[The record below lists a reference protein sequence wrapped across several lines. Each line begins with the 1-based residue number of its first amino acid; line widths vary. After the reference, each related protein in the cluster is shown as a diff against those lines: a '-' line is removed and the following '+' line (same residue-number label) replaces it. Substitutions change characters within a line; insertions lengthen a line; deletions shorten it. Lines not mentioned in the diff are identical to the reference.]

1 MDEQVE
7 NALALA
13 LAHTK
18 EMLPKCS
25 DLEASE
31 EAALSSGSEEEPPDS
46 SGEAINGELDASCYH
61 VSMKMSID
69 AATPR
74 LCGELFVPLKCD
86 ALAAALPVALGPA
99 DADTAEDDADD
110 YDVPA
115 STLSPAHAH
124 AHAKVAAQLPSPPPN
139 QAMPARSGTPP
150 CQLLER
156 LNFPEGN
163 IINTLHTILAL
174 PPFDPYAPPPRSD
187 VVYKDVVSLMQWSLR
202 DDNAIELE
210 LSDKLL
216 HECEHTSNDPNE
228 EARSYLMAIENMRLF
243 SDDPKNPL
251 RDADG
256 QLRAI
261 TNLAF
266 IFVKHRKD
274 EFFTFCSC
282 KECLEYRETIMA
294 IMMDQFKAAHMVVM
308 LLDVLIKAYSPMLKN
323 DAAYNKFEKLLE
335 CNKEIYWITSGYL
348 YDKNAEYLDFIDDTA
363 ISDNMILVLFS
374 AILMANNPMLLLQ
387 ILAYNVE
394 CIVKAF
400 SEGMIE
406 IAQNVQENEKISA
419 ERMLTYILDGYSDLN
434 CISQKISLSLFAF
447 ENDFLRKFKLSWVLL
462 CQRLFQQHVFSP
474 LGDTMLACILSL
486 KEAAPSVQ
494 TTALIKRYMLF
505 DEHMHSIERRWTDI
519 WIELNKFNLSDTE
532 HDRRMGLLD
541 VYNIFDKVV
550 LDATSFSLP
559 DISDDEFIDFQRIVD
574 RQLAW
579 KNIMAFTKLKWPDGF
594 YDPPNKLVHEDLCKK
609 CNSLLEHHH
618 ENCKC
623 ITCSIAGTP
632 LRPRQAGHCAKCTT
646 LGIVEKDPKLM
657 KSKILSTCTSD
668 EAKHNAA
675 TAASTS
681 SAAQQQQRRC
691 SELADAAVDEQ
702 PSGSGSGA
710 VFRRQS
716 ETDVLRTT
724 YHIAWAVF
732 QHLTTRKRYRHEAI
746 EPQYFCGENCR
757 VSACQLARKILA
769 NQLSP
774 PLTKYLLRC
783 FQPLSFTREELRS
796 TLPSLMFFNRKLAPS
811 PAELHELKNQHY
823 VYKTYWTF
831 VLSIYAN
838 FFVKFNSSSTDFRHL
853 ELLKG
858 DLRLRLNSV
867 VGDKDDGRF
876 EQFLAQVI
884 GYSPFKITDD
894 FTLGD
899 ANIEKMQFGVDQLM
913 MLHDSQII
921 KRTKPD
927 STTGLAASKS
937 KASDMT
943 MTQPGGRAHDGGGS
957 KKSKEKMRKCCADY
971 ADIGEPCKEN
981 HSKKRVKKEC
991 SHARYNETR
1000 DRLRKKLSQ
1009 IVNDRK
1015 SKNRQEAGT
1024 PPIAAA
1030 APGAAAAAAPPPKA
1044 KPKTEP
1050 EAAAPTAAA
1059 NPPKRPPKAESVPAN
1074 ASCNPNP
1081 KQNQPA
1087 SLKVCA
1093 TAQLQSSL
1101 SPPAAA
1107 PAPAALNEMR
1117 DEVKRNNDSLLCL
1130 HSLCKSIP
1138 VQPDAATSAEAYA
1151 EDYADGYA
1159 ATVEADDD
1167 GADDEEGAAIDG
1179 ESNSNSYPSDYTKEE
1194 MMNDF
1199 AEFLGSYTREQDQQ
1213 RWINETLNF
1222 IEGKS
1227 QQPQTMNPKKAAKKA
1242 KQKQRKEEEK
1252 RIKELEDLRS
1262 QFLGIYFK
1270 EFVDKYEMKALTA
1283 AGGRKREKKRI
1294 SELEANIKN
1303 LQRAKGKVETAILE
1317 LIATVKQANSEFKF
1331 SYLPTKEQQLAKL
1344 DEIIKGRCSGAAEQT
1359 TQPAPSTLQYPD
1371 FSGGC
1376 PTTSFFPGQQNAPP
1390 ACYAPSQQQ
1399 QQQPPHNHQQQQQ
1412 QHQQQ
1417 QLFHSITADPSKRI
1431 VTIRRVQLPHP
1442 GAEQQVTVVAKGSSP
1457 HEDKLLYTFVN
1468 GHMVASAH
1476 PDSVAAAPPH
1486 PQQQQQPP
1494 PARSVPEKSAKAKKK
1509 EAKRAA
1515 AAAAAA
1521 TAAANAA
1528 AAAIAAA
1535 AAAATA
1541 AAAAAEQE
1549 AKSQNAAKSKK
1560 QQKKKGAA
1568 AVVGA
1573 SSSASNSSSKSHTP
1587 QSSAV
1592 NTRENSVCSVQ
1603 PKSATSKKSAKSA
1616 PEVKPTKPKTEAKP
1630 APLPDPPKRQKR
1642 VKPRLDQ
1649 GQLDNNPFKSLHM
1662 QDSSE
1667 GECST
1672 DSETEEGP
1680 ARPPPPPPPKPVP
1693 KAHAVSA
1700 PKQAPVSAVSPMA
1713 SKPKAAATPAP
1724 VKHVKSEAVP
1734 HKSQLSQAPKNPPQ
1748 TSVNPRKGTASSTKT
1763 GQSQH
1768 QPQQQQQ
1775 QPGKSQSQRTAE
1787 SSRKQKV
1794 QGHADRQQQ
1803 QPPQQPQQ
1811 QQQSHQQQSTRGGR
1825 GSGRLKP
1832 QQQQQQSQQ
1841 HSDSTSNVGDP
1852 SAAPVSKRSQRGKR
1866 GHRQKQE
1873 DLSGIPHNMGYF
1885 NPNEVAIPPAMSAA
1899 PHAPGNAGSGSYAS
1913 TLAQQMQHLRIG
1925 STSSKQQQQQSPNCS
1940 IMDQLNRGV
1949 QVEHLSLPPGITLT
1963 KVDPAKSEQL
1973 RQKSESI
1980 RLLSKPMVDQPQQH
1994 QHQHQ
1999 HQQHLQHHTFQ
2010 QSHFMAGYY
2019 GAAGGS
2025 GGMDNNAVIMV
2036 EANPRPNRNSQSFAA
2051 SNVAAA
2057 ASAASASG
2065 SGKSSRRRRRNRGKS
2080 GSGSA
2085 GGGHSGG
2092 ANKQRTGA
2100 GDQQKATSA
2109 TIESSAG
2116 NIITLRN
2123 PMFHQG
2129 NGPAAA
2135 AGSMRPPNPNPMP
2148 APARNFG
2155 GGLPAAPPPMGGMD
2169 PPAAIIKNENG
2180 MFTIR
2185 NPALHQAVTNGLA
2198 MGGFRQFGSNVSYYT
2213 PQEAAAEAARA
2224 TQQQQQ
2230 QQQQQAAA
2238 SSHSS
2243 SSSSSVAAPS
2253 SDFSYFSS
2261 GSVSGSGSG
2270 SGSGTNGNG
2279 THNNIS
2285 ISCTNVPLGSGSGSS
2300 GSGNSPGRLMGE
2312 AAVIAR
2318 PKQSQKCLSAIGSE
2332 LKQKTKDSHSTGAS
2346 SSQWSSYG
2354 QPQQQQQQPE
2364 YGPGVGAGP
2373 GGSVLQEKYQQ
2384 SSYYNG
2390 FDMFS
2395 ASPSQVPCGG
2405 QSSGQSECHM
2415 HHSCGDDSPPPTITG
2430 FNSYLEG
2437 IPNTGVIRYDDAAFL
2452 KNLIPGQHLNNEV
2465 SIHNISE
2472 SNFTR
2477 NNTSPTPHRVEITSV
2492 FGNRGHSSNAN
2503 PYEQQASQTGI
2514 SSSVNYC
2521 DSVGADYGSDSH
2533 MFVQSGM
2540 MPRLSQ
2546 AGPGPGPGPG
2556 PDFVYDFEH
2565 GSQQSKPASV
2575 ASDLNEFLRRSPLS
2589 QRRSPLSQRTSPY
2602 SHDENAAAL
2611 ETFVQ
2616 NMNALQIASDAEQCS
2631 RLNGTGGGPNDALV
2645 ADATAGGVAAAA
2657 ASWW

>member
-1 MDEQVE
+1 MADQV
-7 NALALA
+7 
-13 LAHTK
+13 AHTK
-18 EMLPKCS
+18 ET
-25 DLEASE
+25 DAD
-31 EAALSSGSEEEPPDS
+31 EPLV
-46 SGEAINGELDASCYH
+46 NGELPMEEAPPSCCHVMSLSSMDVDAD
-61 VSMKMSID
+61 VDADAEGDVD
-69 AATPR
+69 AATSSS
-74 LCGELFVPLKCD
+74 C
-86 ALAAALPVALGPA
+86 VA
-99 DADTAEDDADD
+99 TA
-110 YDVPA
+110 
-115 STLSPAHAH
+115 S
-124 AHAKVAAQLPSPPPN
+124 QLNPSPPPAGVQ
-139 QAMPARSGTPP
+139 QAKPARSSSPP
-150 CQLLER
+150 CHLLER

-174 PPFDPYAPPPRSD
+174 PPFDPYAPAPKAET
-187 VVYKDVVSLMQWSLR
+187 VYKEVVSLMQWSQR
-202 DDNAIELE
+202 EDNAIELE

-216 HECEHTSNDPNE
+216 HECEHKGGDPNDE
-228 EARSYLMAIENMRLF
+228 TRSYLMAIENMRLF
-243 SDDPKNPL
+243 SEDPKNPL

-261 TNLAF
+261 TLYFQNLAF
-266 IFVKHRKD
+266 IFVKHRKE

-406 IAQNVQENEKISA
+406 IAQNIQENEKISA

-462 CQRLFQQHVFSP
+462 CQRLFQQHVFTP

-486 KEAAPSVQ
+486 KEVAPSAQ

-519 WIELNKFNLSDTE
+519 WIELNKFNLSPTE
-532 HDRRMGLLD
+532 HERRMGLLD

-609 CNSLLEHHH
+609 CNSLLEHHN

-675 TAASTS
+675 IAAATS
-681 SAAQQQQRRC
+681 STTVQQQRRT
-691 SELADAAVDEQ
+691 SDLTEDES
-702 PSGSGSGA
+702 PTSSNSSGT
-710 VFRRQS
+710 VFRRQAES
-716 ETDVLRTT
+716 SDTLRTT

-732 QHLTTRKRYRHEAI
+732 QHLATRKRYRHETI
-746 EPQYFCGENCR
+746 EPQFICGENCR
-757 VSACQLARKILA
+757 VSACQLARKILS

-774 PLTKYLLRC
+774 LLTKYLLRC

-796 TLPSLMFFNRKLAPS
+796 TIPSLMFFNRKLAPS
-811 PAELHELKNQHY
+811 PAELLELRNQHY

-838 FFVKFNSSSTDFRHL
+838 FFVKFNSSCTDFGHL

-867 VGDKDDGRF
+867 VGDKEDNRF

-913 MLHDSQII
+913 TLHDSQII

-927 STTGLAASKS
+927 STTGLSGAKSKS
-937 KASDMT
+937 GESNLS
-943 MTQPGGRAHDGGGS
+943 QSGGRNGDAGGN

-991 SHARYNETR
+991 NHARFNETR

-1015 SKNRQEAGT
+1015 TKSTEEATPSKTKCSMPEPAAV
-1024 PPIAAA
+1024 PAAA
-1030 APGAAAAAAPPPKA
+1030 AI
-1044 KPKTEP
+1044 
-1050 EAAAPTAAA
+1050 
-1059 NPPKRPPKAESVPAN
+1059 PPKRPPKAESLSP
-1074 ASCNPNP
+1074 
-1081 KQNQPA
+1081 NQPP
-1087 SLKVCA
+1087 SLKVFA
-1093 TAQLQSSL
+1093 TAQLQS
-1101 SPPAAA
+1101 PGNPRKIPAAA
-1107 PAPAALNEMR
+1107 AVAAAALNEIG
-1117 DEVKRNNDSLLCL
+1117 DKEEQEGDNSLLRL
-1130 HSLCKSIP
+1130 DSLCKRLQMHTDATDAST
-1138 VQPDAATSAEAYA
+1138 AATAAEAAAAVAAFKRGGGFPADYSK
-1151 EDYADGYA
+1151 ED
-1159 ATVEADDD
+1159 
-1167 GADDEEGAAIDG
+1167 
-1179 ESNSNSYPSDYTKEE
+1179 
-1194 MMNDF
+1194 MMQDF
-1199 AEFLGSYTREQDQQ
+1199 AEFLGTYTYTREQDQQ

-1227 QQPQTMNPKKAAKKA
+1227 QQPQTANPKKAAKKA
-1242 KQKQRKEEEK
+1242 KQKMRKEEEK
-1252 RIKELEDLRS
+1252 RIKELEDLRG
-1262 QFLGIYFK
+1262 QFLDIYFK
-1270 EFVDKYEMKALTA
+1270 EFIDKYEMKALTA
-1283 AGGRKREKKRI
+1283 AGGRKKEKKRI
-1294 SELEANIKN
+1294 GELETNIKN
-1303 LQRAKGKVETAILE
+1303 LQRAKAKVETVILE
-1317 LIATVKQANSEFKF
+1317 LIATVKQTNNEFKF
-1331 SYLPTKEQQLAKL
+1331 SYLPTKQQQLAKMAQL
-1344 DEIIKGRCSGAAEQT
+1344 EEILNGGSASTTATAEPVRQ
-1359 TQPAPSTLQYPD
+1359 APPQQSAPQYPE
-1371 FSGGC
+1371 FSSSA
-1376 PTTSFFPGQQNAPP
+1376 SFYSPPGLGQQNTPVCFAPP
-1390 ACYAPSQQQ
+1390 QQSQH
-1399 QQQPPHNHQQQQQ
+1399 PP
-1412 QHQQQ
+1412 
-1417 QLFHSITADPSKRI
+1417 QLSRDVIAAMAANSITADPSKRI

-1442 GAEQQVTVVAKGSSP
+1442 GAEQQVTVVAKGSAP

-1468 GHMVASAH
+1468 GHMVASG
-1476 PDSVAAAPPH
+1476 PIQPEEIAPP
-1486 PQQQQQPP
+1486 QVIV
-1494 PARSVPEKSAKAKKK
+1494 PAPAPSVPEKSAKAKKK

-1521 TAAANAA
+1521 AAE
-1528 AAAIAAA
+1528 AAA
-1535 AAAATA
+1535 AAAE
-1541 AAAAAEQE
+1541 AAAEQE
-1549 AKSQNAAKSKK
+1549 AKLKSKK
-1560 QQKKKGAA
+1560 QAKKTAVAVAA
-1568 AVVGA
+1568 A
-1573 SSSASNSSSKSHTP
+1573 SSSAASSNSSKSQTP
-1587 QSSAV
+1587 QS
-1592 NTRENSVCSVQ
+1592 TRESSVCSV
-1603 PKSATSKKSAKSA
+1603 
-1616 PEVKPTKPKTEAKP
+1616 KPKTAPKKP
-1630 APLPDPPKRQKR
+1630 TSKPPKVVEVTPPPVPEPEPEPPKRQKR
-1642 VKPRLDQ
+1642 LKSRLDP

-1667 GECST
+1667 GEWET
-1672 DSETEEGP
+1672 GSESEEEVP
-1680 ARPPPPPPPKPVP
+1680 APAPAPPPIRQQPKLPAAPAPKPVAP
-1693 KAHAVSA
+1693 SVVTKA
-1700 PKQAPVSAVSPMA
+1700 
-1713 SKPKAAATPAP
+1713 KPTPAP
-1724 VKHVKSEAVP
+1724 VAAPAKKVKQQEAP
-1734 HKSQLSQAPKNPPQ
+1734 QKQPASQPAKAQAQPKSKATSASGGKSNPPQ
-1748 TSVNPRKGTASSTKT
+1748 QHQQYQQEKVPPTKT
-1763 GQSQH
+1763 
-1768 QPQQQQQ
+1768 QPQR
-1775 QPGKSQSQRTAE
+1775 PAE
-1787 SSRKQKV
+1787 SSRKQK
-1794 QGHADRQQQ
+1794 QAPGNLESNRSAQNQRSEHSQTQ
-1803 QPPQQPQQ
+1803 QP
-1811 QQQSHQQQSTRGGR
+1811 SRGGR
-1825 GSGRLKP
+1825 GNGRTKSSAGG
-1832 QQQQQQSQQ
+1832 QQQPAQQ
-1841 HSDSTSNVGDP
+1841 HSNPHAAES
-1852 SAAPVSKRSQRGKR
+1852 SAPPKRSQRGKR

-1885 NPNEVAIPPAMSAA
+1885 NPNEVAIPP
-1899 PHAPGNAGSGSYAS
+1899 PQTGSYAS
-1913 TLAQQMQHLRIG
+1913 TLAQQMQHLRISQAGG
-1925 STSSKQQQQQSPNCS
+1925 SSSSKQASQSPNCS

-1980 RLLSKPMVDQPQQH
+1980 RLLSKPLAEQQQQQQQH
-1994 QHQHQ
+1994 H
-1999 HQQHLQHHTFQ
+1999 FQ
-2010 QSHFMAGYY
+2010 QPSHLLAGYY
-2019 GAAGGS
+2019 GAAGAA
-2025 GGMDNNAVIMV
+2025 GMDPNGVIMV
-2036 EANPRPNRNSQSFAA
+2036 EANPRPNRSQAPA
-2051 SNVAAA
+2051 PPPNVAAA
-2057 ASAASASG
+2057 ASAASAN
-2065 SGKSSRRRRRNRGKS
+2065 GKSSRRRRRNRGKS
-2080 GSGSA
+2080 G
-2085 GGGHSGG
+2085 GGGSGG
-2092 ANKQRTGA
+2092 NPGSSGPANKQRTGGGGGSGAGA
-2100 GDQQKATSA
+2100 GDGQILGPSPATAA
-2109 TIESSAG
+2109 TIEANASG

-2129 NGPAAA
+2129 NGPA
-2135 AGSMRPPNPNPMP
+2135 GGGGMMPPNPNPMP
-2148 APARNFG
+2148 PVRNFAA
-2155 GGLPAAPPPMGGMD
+2155 GLPAAPAMAMD
-2169 PPAAIIKNENG
+2169 QPAAIIKNENG

-2198 MGGFRQFGSNVSYYT
+2198 MGGYRQFGSNVNYYT
-2213 PQEAAAEAARA
+2213 PQEAVAEAARA
-2224 TQQQQQ
+2224 TQQK
-2230 QQQQQAAA
+2230 QQQQQASAA
-2238 SSHSS
+2238 TVGHGGSSTSN
-2243 SSSSSVAAPS
+2243 
-2253 SDFSYFSS
+2253 FSYFSS
-2261 GSVSGSGSG
+2261 GSASGNSSGSSNG
-2270 SGSGTNGNG
+2270 GNG

-2285 ISCTNVPLGSGSGSS
+2285 ISCTNVPPSSAESGA
-2300 GSGNSPGRLMGE
+2300 NSPGRLVGE

-2332 LKQKTKDSHSTGAS
+2332 LKQKAKDSKWPGF
-2346 SSQWSSYG
+2346 G
-2354 QPQQQQQQPE
+2354 QQQD
-2364 YGPGVGAGP
+2364 YSGT
-2373 GGSVLQEKYQQ
+2373 GGSGGGVPLQEKYQQ

-2390 FDMFS
+2390 FEVFS
-2395 ASPSQVPCGG
+2395 AAAAAASQGSGSGG
-2405 QSSGQSECHM
+2405 GSSDCHM

-2477 NNTSPTPHRVEITSV
+2477 NNASPSPHHVEITSV
-2492 FGNRGHSSNAN
+2492 FGNRARSSNAYD
-2503 PYEQQASQTGI
+2503 PQQQPPPG
-2514 SSSVNYC
+2514 SVGPGANYC
-2521 DSVGADYGSDSH
+2521 DNVTADYGSVADSH
-2533 MFVQSGM
+2533 LFVQNNLLTR
-2540 MPRLSQ
+2540 MPQ
-2546 AGPGPGPGPG
+2546 PTVP
-2556 PDFVYDFEH
+2556 PDPFGYDFDH
-2565 GSQQSKPASV
+2565 SVVPGGGSKAASV

-2589 QRRSPLSQRTSPY
+2589 QRTSPY
-2602 SHDENAAAL
+2602 SQDENAAAL

-2616 NMNALQIASDAEQCS
+2616 NMNALQIATDAECS
-2631 RLNGTGGGPNDALV
+2631 RLNGTVAGGGPNDVAS
-2645 ADATAGGVAAAA
+2645 ADATAGGAANAAAA
-2657 ASWW
+2657 WW

>member
-1 MDEQVE
+1 MAEQVV
-7 NALALA
+7 LVP
-13 LAHTK
+13 HTK
-18 EMLPKCS
+18 ETDELETAASASACDDPML
-25 DLEASE
+25 
-31 EAALSSGSEEEPPDS
+31 
-46 SGEAINGELDASCYH
+46 NGELDPEAPCCH

-74 LCGELFVPLKCD
+74 LCNDACAPLKCD
-86 ALAAALPVALGPA
+86 ATSFV
-99 DADTAEDDADD
+99 DATASSSSSSAHVDDA
-110 YDVPA
+110 A
-115 STLSPAHAH
+115 S
-124 AHAKVAAQLPSPPPN
+124 QLPPSPPPV
-139 QAMPARSGTPP
+139 QAMPARSSTPP

-174 PPFDPYAPPPRSD
+174 PPFDPYAPAPKSET
-187 VVYKDVVSLMQWSLR
+187 VFKEVVSLMEWSLR
-202 DDNAIELE
+202 EDNAIELQ

-216 HECEHTSNDPNE
+216 HECEHKSGGDPNDE
-228 EARSYLMAIENMRLF
+228 TRSYLMAIENMRLF
-243 SDDPKNPL
+243 SEDPKNPL

-261 TNLAF
+261 TLYFQNLAF
-266 IFVKHRKD
+266 IFVKHPKE

-406 IAQNVQENEKISA
+406 IAQNIQESEKIPA

-462 CQRLFQQHVFSP
+462 CQRLFQQHVFTP
-474 LGDTMLACILSL
+474 LGDTMLLCILAL
-486 KEAAPSVQ
+486 KKAIPSSQ

-519 WIELNKFNLSDTE
+519 WIELNKFNLSPSE
-532 HDRRMGLLD
+532 NERRSGLLD

-594 YDPPNKLVHEDLCKK
+594 YDPPNNLLHEDLCKK
-609 CNSLLEHHH
+609 CNSLLEHHN

-632 LRPRQAGHCAKCTT
+632 MRPRQAGHCAKCTT
-646 LGIVEKDPKLM
+646 LGIVEKDPNLM
-657 KSKILSTCTSD
+657 KSKILSICTSD

-675 TAASTS
+675 TASTS
-681 SAAQQQQRRC
+681 SAAQQHLQRR
-691 SELADAAVDEQ
+691 SSDLPEDESA
-702 PSGSGSGA
+702 SGSGGGHSSGSS
-710 VFRRQS
+710 VFRRQT
-716 ETDVLRTT
+716 ETTNDSLRTT

-732 QHLTTRKRYRHEAI
+732 QHLTTRKRYRHDLIEA
-746 EPQYFCGENCR
+746 QFFCGENCR
-757 VSACQLARKILA
+757 VSACQLARKILS

-811 PAELHELKNQHY
+811 PAELQELRNQHY

-838 FFVKFNSSSTDFRHL
+838 FFVKFNSSSTDFGHL
-853 ELLKG
+853 ELQKG

-927 STTGLAASKS
+927 STTGVSGGKS
-937 KASDMT
+937 KASDHPNMSQSGNRT
-943 MTQPGGRAHDGGGS
+943 SGEMGAN

-991 SHARYNETR
+991 NHARFNETR

-1015 SKNRQEAGT
+1015 SKSVEEVPT
-1024 PPIAAA
+1024 PAKVKPAPESVTVQSAPAAA
-1030 APGAAAAAAPPPKA
+1030 S
-1044 KPKTEP
+1044 
-1050 EAAAPTAAA
+1050 
-1059 NPPKRPPKAESVPAN
+1059 PPKRPPKQATQEA
-1074 ASCNPNP
+1074 A
-1081 KQNQPA
+1081 QPPSQPP
-1087 SLKVCA
+1087 SLKVFA
-1093 TAQLQSSL
+1093 TAQLQQSSK
-1101 SPPAAA
+1101 SPKLPDVCKQQHVEQQQQQAASD
-1107 PAPAALNEMR
+1107 N
-1117 DEVKRNNDSLLCL
+1117 SLLCL
-1130 HSLCKSIP
+1130 DSLCKSI
-1138 VQPDAATSAEAYA
+1138 QMQTDATAAAANAAAAAAAVAGSTFSAEYSK
-1151 EDYADGYA
+1151 ED
-1159 ATVEADDD
+1159 
-1167 GADDEEGAAIDG
+1167 
-1179 ESNSNSYPSDYTKEE
+1179 
-1194 MMNDF
+1194 MMQDF
-1199 AEFLGSYTREQDQQ
+1199 AEFLGTYTREQDQQ

-1227 QQPQTMNPKKAAKKA
+1227 QQPQTANPKKAAKKA
-1242 KQKQRKEEEK
+1242 KQKMRKEEEK
-1252 RIKELEDLRS
+1252 RIKELEDMRG
-1262 QFLGIYFK
+1262 QFLDIYFK
-1270 EFVDKYEMKALTA
+1270 EFIDKYEMKALTA

-1303 LQRAKGKVETAILE
+1303 LQRAKAKVETVILE
-1317 LIATVKQANSEFKF
+1317 LIATVKQTNSEFKF
-1331 SYLPTKEQQLAKL
+1331 SYLPTKEQQLAKMAQL
-1344 DEIIKGRCSGAAEQT
+1344 EDILNGGGSSTVVTPAAEPEVQLQCPEFSPSSFYT
-1359 TQPAPSTLQYPD
+1359 TPV
-1371 FSGGC
+1371 
-1376 PTTSFFPGQQNAPP
+1376 
-1390 ACYAPSQQQ
+1390 CYAP
-1399 QQQPPHNHQQQQQ
+1399 P
-1412 QHQQQ
+1412 QHPQKPQ
-1417 QLFHSITADPSKRI
+1417 QLSRDVIAAMATNSITADPSKRI

-1442 GAEQQVTVVAKGSSP
+1442 GAEQQVTVVAKGSAP

-1468 GHMVASAH
+1468 GHMVASSGPVQSEMSASH
-1476 PDSVAAAPPH
+1476 PIAAPA
-1486 PQQQQQPP
+1486 
-1494 PARSVPEKSAKAKKK
+1494 PAPTPAMPEKSAKARKK

-1521 TAAANAA
+1521 
-1528 AAAIAAA
+1528 
-1535 AAAATA
+1535 
-1541 AAAAAEQE
+1541 AAAEQE
-1549 AKSQNAAKSKK
+1549 AKANKK
-1560 QQKKKGAA
+1560 QAKNSAVAA
-1568 AVVGA
+1568 TSTTA
-1573 SSSASNSSSKSHTP
+1573 SSSTTCSTSSKSQTP
-1587 QSSAV
+1587 QS
-1592 NTRENSVCSVQ
+1592 TRESSVCSV
-1603 PKSATSKKSAKSA
+1603 K
-1616 PEVKPTKPKTEAKP
+1616 KPKTAPKKLTNTKP
-1630 APLPDPPKRQKR
+1630 PPPPIPTPVPQEPPKRQKR
-1642 VKPRLDQ
+1642 VKSRLDP

-1667 GECST
+1667 GEWET
-1672 DSETEEGP
+1672 GSESSEESVKLP
-1680 ARPPPPPPPKPVP
+1680 VTPPKAIVP
-1693 KAHAVSA
+1693 A
-1700 PKQAPVSAVSPMA
+1700 PKLVTAPPVINTKQ
-1713 SKPKAAATPAP
+1713 KP
-1724 VKHVKSEAVP
+1724 
-1734 HKSQLSQAPKNPPQ
+1734 
-1748 TSVNPRKGTASSTKT
+1748 ASSTNSATAKKAKQQEVLPKQQAT
-1763 GQSQH
+1763 QSAKAPNQAKGKATPVPAAVGKLNSQSQQNH
-1768 QPQQQQQ
+1768 PQEKVV
-1775 QPGKSQSQRTAE
+1775 PGKSQSQRPAE
-1787 SSRKQKV
+1787 STRKQKQPV
-1794 QGHADRQQQ
+1794 AGQQLESNRSAHTQ
-1803 QPPQQPQQ
+1803 QVHQTQPQQ
-1811 QQQSHQQQSTRGGR
+1811 QPRSGRVNTGRAKPSSSGLQQQPVSH
-1825 GSGRLKP
+1825 SI
-1832 QQQQQQSQQ
+1832 SQQ
-1841 HSDSTSNVGDP
+1841 AESNVP
-1852 SAAPVSKRSQRGKR
+1852 LKRTQRGKR

-1885 NPNEVAIPPAMSAA
+1885 NPNEVAIPPSQ
-1899 PHAPGNAGSGSYAS
+1899 SGSYAS
-1913 TLAQQMQHLRIG
+1913 TLTQQMQHLRIG
-1925 STSSKQQQQQSPNCS
+1925 QSSGSSSSSKQQQAKSPNCS

-1980 RLLSKPMVDQPQQH
+1980 RLLSKPLAEQQQLQQH
-1994 QHQHQ
+1994 H
-1999 HQQHLQHHTFQ
+1999 FQ
-2010 QSHFMAGYY
+2010 QPSHSLAGYY
-2019 GAAGGS
+2019 GAAGDA
-2025 GGMDNNAVIMV
+2025 GMDPNGVIMV
-2036 EANPRPNRNSQSFAA
+2036 EANPRPIRSSQIPNAPA
-2051 SNVAAA
+2051 NVAAAA
-2057 ASAASASG
+2057 ASAAG
-2065 SGKSSRRRRRNRGKS
+2065 TIGKSSRRRRRNRGKS
-2080 GSGSA
+2080 GVG
-2085 GGGHSGG
+2085 SGG
-2092 ANKQRTGA
+2092 ASAISGAANKQRSGGEVDGGA
-2100 GDQQKATSA
+2100 GIGAPTASIETSA
-2109 TIESSAG
+2109 GG

-2129 NGPAAA
+2129 NNGSAAS
-2135 AGSMRPPNPNPMP
+2135 GGMLPPNPNPIP
-2148 APARNFG
+2148 SVRNFPG
-2155 GGLPAAPPPMGGMD
+2155 AGLPIAAPPMAMD
-2169 PPAAIIKNENG
+2169 QPAAIIKNDNG

-2198 MGGFRQFGSNVSYYT
+2198 MGGYRQFGNNVNYYT
-2213 PQEAAAEAARA
+2213 PQEAVAEAARA
-2224 TQQQQQ
+2224 TQHKLQQQPQ
-2230 QQQQQAAA
+2230 VSAA
-2238 SSHSS
+2238 SSQASNNSS
-2243 SSSSSVAAPS
+2243 SST
-2253 SDFSYFSS
+2253 FSYFSS
-2261 GSVSGSGSG
+2261 GSSSVNSSGSSNSG
-2270 SGSGTNGNG
+2270 GGGGG

-2285 ISCTNVPLGSGSGSS
+2285 ISCTNVPPN
-2300 GSGNSPGRLMGE
+2300 SGNSPGRLVGE

-2318 PKQSQKCLSAIGSE
+2318 PKHSQQKCLSAIGSE
-2332 LKQKTKDSHSTGAS
+2332 LKQKTKDSKWPCFAP
-2346 SSQWSSYG
+2346 Q
-2354 QPQQQQQQPE
+2354 QPQQQQQQSSSTDYHPAT
-2364 YGPGVGAGP
+2364 GGGGGVP
-2373 GGSVLQEKYQQ
+2373 LQEKYQQ

-2390 FDMFS
+2390 FEVFS
-2395 ASPSQVPCGG
+2395 AATPGGPSQVSAGG
-2405 QSSGQSECHM
+2405 GGGSSECHM

-2472 SNFTR
+2472 SNFSR
-2477 NNTSPTPHRVEITSV
+2477 NNASSSPHHVEITSV
-2492 FGNRGHSSNAN
+2492 FSSRVRPSNAYD
-2503 PYEQQASQTGI
+2503 PQQPQQSGG
-2514 SSSVNYC
+2514 SVSGANYC
-2521 DSVGADYGSDSH
+2521 DNVVGDYGNDSH
-2533 MFVQSGM
+2533 LFVQNSLLTRM
-2540 MPRLSQ
+2540 QPQ
-2546 AGPGPGPGPG
+2546 TPAP
-2556 PDFVYDFEH
+2556 PDPFGYDFDPSVVAGGG
-2565 GSQQSKPASV
+2565 GSKAASV

-2589 QRRSPLSQRTSPY
+2589 QRTSPY
-2602 SHDENAAAL
+2602 TPDENAAAL

-2631 RLNGTGGGPNDALV
+2631 RLNGSGAEDGPV
-2645 ADATAGGVAAAA
+2645 TDATAGGAGRA
-2657 ASWW
+2657 ASAWW

>member
-1 MDEQVE
+1 MADPV
-7 NALALA
+7 
-13 LAHTK
+13 AHTK
-18 EMLPKCS
+18 ET
-25 DLEASE
+25 DAE
-31 EAALSSGSEEEPPDS
+31 ESLDTNMQHMV
-46 SGEAINGELDASCYH
+46 NGELPS
-61 VSMKMSID
+61 
-69 AATPR
+69 
-74 LCGELFVPLKCD
+74 E
-86 ALAAALPVALGPA
+86 
-99 DADTAEDDADD
+99 
-110 YDVPA
+110 VPA
-115 STLSPAHAH
+115 SSCCHVMSSMDVDVDGDVDADIE
-124 AHAKVAAQLPSPPPN
+124 AATSSSSCSASQLNPSPPPAGHQ
-139 QAMPARSGTPP
+139 QAKPARSSSPP
-150 CQLLER
+150 CNLLER

-174 PPFDPYAPPPRSD
+174 PPFDPYAPAPKAET
-187 VVYKDVVSLMQWSLR
+187 VYKEVISLMQWSQR
-202 DDNAIELE
+202 EDNAIELE

-216 HECEHTSNDPNE
+216 HECEHKGGDPNDE
-228 EARSYLMAIENMRLF
+228 TRSYLMAIENMRLF
-243 SDDPKNPL
+243 SEDPKNPL

-266 IFVKHRKD
+266 IFVKHEKD

-406 IAQNVQENEKISA
+406 IAQNIQENEKISA

-462 CQRLFQQHVFSP
+462 CQRLFQQHVFTP

-486 KEAAPSVQ
+486 KEAAPSAQ

-519 WIELNKFNLSDTE
+519 WIELNKFNLSPTE
-532 HDRRMGLLD
+532 HERRMGLLD

-609 CNSLLEHHH
+609 CNSLLEHHN

-675 TAASTS
+675 TAATASST
-681 SAAQQQQRRC
+681 AAQQQRR
-691 SELADAAVDEQ
+691 SNDLPEDES
-702 PSGSGSGA
+702 PSGSGSGS
-710 VFRRQS
+710 VFRRQA
-716 ETDVLRTT
+716 ETVDTLRTT

-732 QHLTTRKRYRHEAI
+732 QHLSTRKRYRHEAI
-746 EPQYFCGENCR
+746 EAQFFCGENCR

-811 PAELHELKNQHY
+811 PAELQELRNQHY

-838 FFVKFNSSSTDFRHL
+838 FFVKFNSSSTDFGHL

-927 STTGLAASKS
+927 STTGSSGAKS
-937 KASDMT
+937 KVGESNMS
-943 MTQPGGRAHDGGGS
+943 QSGGRNGEAGGN

-981 HSKKRVKKEC
+981 HSKKRGKKEC
-991 SHARYNETR
+991 NHARFNETR

-1015 SKNRQEAGT
+1015 TKSTEEAM
-1024 PPIAAA
+1024 
-1030 APGAAAAAAPPPKA
+1030 PPKA
-1044 KPKTEP
+1044 KSSMPEP
-1050 EAAAPTAAA
+1050 AVVAAPTAI
-1059 NPPKRPPKAESVPAN
+1059 PPKRPPKAESLPA
-1074 ASCNPNP
+1074 S
-1081 KQNQPA
+1081 QPP
-1087 SLKVCA
+1087 SLKVFA
-1093 TAQLQSSL
+1093 TAQLPSTGNQRKMPS
-1101 SPPAAA
+1101 AAA
-1107 PAPAALNEMR
+1107 AAAAALNEIGEQVEHEG
-1117 DEVKRNNDSLLCL
+1117 DNSLLRL
-1130 HSLCKSIP
+1130 DSLCKRLQMHS
-1138 VQPDAATSAEAYA
+1138 DATDASAAATAAEAAAAVAAFKRGGGFPADYSK
-1151 EDYADGYA
+1151 ED
-1159 ATVEADDD
+1159 
-1167 GADDEEGAAIDG
+1167 
-1179 ESNSNSYPSDYTKEE
+1179 
-1194 MMNDF
+1194 MMQDF
-1199 AEFLGSYTREQDQQ
+1199 AEFLGNYSQQNSQQDQQ

-1227 QQPQTMNPKKAAKKA
+1227 HQPQTVNPKKAAKKA
-1242 KQKQRKEEEK
+1242 KQKMRKEEEK
-1252 RIKELEDLRS
+1252 RIKELEDLRG
-1262 QFLGIYFK
+1262 QFLDIYFK
-1270 EFVDKYEMKALTA
+1270 EFIDKYEMKALTA

-1294 SELEANIKN
+1294 GELETNIKN
-1303 LQRAKGKVETAILE
+1303 LQRAKAKVETVILE
-1317 LIATVKQANSEFKF
+1317 LIATVKQTNSEFKF
-1331 SYLPTKEQQLAKL
+1331 SYLPTKQQQLAKMAQL
-1344 DEIIKGRCSGAAEQT
+1344 EEILNGGPPPAATATVEPAAPVPV
-1359 TQPAPSTLQYPD
+1359 QPVQQYAE
-1371 FSGGC
+1371 FSGG
-1376 PTTSFFPGQQNAPP
+1376 TSFYSGLGQPNTPVCFAPP
-1390 ACYAPSQQQ
+1390 YVSQH
-1399 QQQPPHNHQQQQQ
+1399 PP
-1412 QHQQQ
+1412 
-1417 QLFHSITADPSKRI
+1417 QLSRDVIAAMAANSITADPSKRI

-1442 GAEQQVTVVAKGSSP
+1442 GAEQQVTVVAKGSAP

-1468 GHMVASAH
+1468 GHMVASGPAQ
-1476 PDSVAAAPPH
+1476 PEEAPPAPAAP
-1486 PQQQQQPP
+1486 
-1494 PARSVPEKSAKAKKK
+1494 SVPEKSAKAKKK

-1521 TAAANAA
+1521 
-1528 AAAIAAA
+1528 
-1535 AAAATA
+1535 
-1541 AAAAAEQE
+1541 AAAEQE
-1549 AKSQNAAKSKK
+1549 AKLKAKK
-1560 QQKKKGAA
+1560 QAKKTAV
-1568 AVVGA
+1568 AVVTA
-1573 SSSASNSSSKSHTP
+1573 SSSTASSNSSKTQTP
-1587 QSSAV
+1587 QS
-1592 NTRENSVCSVQ
+1592 TRESSVCSV
-1603 PKSATSKKSAKSA
+1603 
-1616 PEVKPTKPKTEAKP
+1616 KPKAAPKKQAAKP
-1630 APLPDPPKRQKR
+1630 PKVVEVAPPPDPEPEPEPPKRQKR
-1642 VKPRLDQ
+1642 IKSRLDP

-1662 QDSSE
+1662 QDSSD
-1667 GECST
+1667 GEWET
-1672 DSETEEGP
+1672 GTESEEDVEVP
-1680 ARPPPPPPPKPVP
+1680 APQPSKPQPKAVAPAPKPV
-1693 KAHAVSA
+1693 A
-1700 PKQAPVSAVSPMA
+1700 PPVVT
-1713 SKPKAAATPAP
+1713 KPKAAPAP
-1724 VKHVKSEAVP
+1724 VAAPAKKVKQQPEAP
-1734 HKSQLSQAPKNPPQ
+1734 QKQQAAQPTKVQP
-1748 TSVNPRKGTASSTKT
+1748 TARGKGAASSGGKSN
-1763 GQSQH
+1763 SQPP
-1768 QPQQQQQ
+1768 PQQQQQ
-1775 QPGKSQSQRTAE
+1775 QQYQQEKVPPAKSQPPRPAETA
-1787 SSRKQKV
+1787 RKQKQPAPGNLESNRSV
-1794 QGHADRQQQ
+1794 HNQ
-1803 QPPQQPQQ
+1803 QPPQQTH
-1811 QQQSHQQQSTRGGR
+1811 QQSRGGR
-1825 GSGRLKP
+1825 GTGRAKP
-1832 QQQQQQSQQ
+1832 STGGQQQPQSQQ
-1841 HSDSTSNVGDP
+1841 HSNNAQPVDA
-1852 SAAPVSKRSQRGKR
+1852 SAPPKRSQRGKR
-1866 GHRQKQE
+1866 AHRQKQE

-1885 NPNEVAIPPAMSAA
+1885 NPNEVAIPP
-1899 PHAPGNAGSGSYAS
+1899 PQTGSYAS
-1913 TLAQQMQHLRIG
+1913 TLSQQMQNLRIG
-1925 STSSKQQQQQSPNCS
+1925 QSGGNSSAKQPSQSPNCS
-1940 IMDQLNRGV
+1940 IMDQLSRGV

-1980 RLLSKPMVDQPQQH
+1980 RLLSKPLAEQQQQQPQQH
-1994 QHQHQ
+1994 H
-1999 HQQHLQHHTFQ
+1999 FQ
-2010 QSHFMAGYY
+2010 QPSHLLAGYY
-2019 GAAGGS
+2019 GAAGAA
-2025 GGMDNNAVIMV
+2025 GMDPNGVIMV
-2036 EANPRPNRNSQSFAA
+2036 EANPRPNRHSQPTSAPP
-2051 SNVAAA
+2051 NVAAA
-2057 ASAASASG
+2057 ASAASA

-2080 GSGSA
+2080 GGGSGGNIVTSGS
-2085 GGGHSGG
+2085 
-2092 ANKQRTGA
+2092 ANKQRSGGSGSGA
-2100 GDQQKATSA
+2100 GDIQKQAASPAGAA
-2109 TIESSAG
+2109 TIKTNASG

-2129 NGPAAA
+2129 NGPVS
-2135 AGSMRPPNPNPMP
+2135 GGGMMPPNPNPMP
-2148 APARNFG
+2148 PVRNFG
-2155 GGLPAAPPPMGGMD
+2155 GALPVAPPMAMD
-2169 PPAAIIKNENG
+2169 QPAAIIKNENG

-2198 MGGFRQFGSNVSYYT
+2198 MGGYRQFGSNVNYYT
-2213 PQEAAAEAARA
+2213 PQEAVAEAARA
-2224 TQQQQQ
+2224 TQQKQQQ
-2230 QQQQQAAA
+2230 QQLAAEIG
-2238 SSHSS
+2238 SGNNTSN
-2243 SSSSSVAAPS
+2243 
-2253 SDFSYFSS
+2253 FSYFSS
-2261 GSVSGSGSG
+2261 GSASGNSSGSSNG
-2270 SGSGTNGNG
+2270 GNG

-2285 ISCTNVPLGSGSGSS
+2285 ISCTNVPPTPNTAGSGA
-2300 GSGNSPGRLMGE
+2300 NSPGRLVGD

-2332 LKQKTKDSHSTGAS
+2332 LKQKAKDSKWPCFG
-2346 SSQWSSYG
+2346 
-2354 QPQQQQQQPE
+2354 QQPPPSE
-2364 YGPGVGAGP
+2364 YNSVAGGGGAG
-2373 GGSVLQEKYQQ
+2373 GGGGVPLQEKYQQ

-2390 FDMFS
+2390 FEVFS
-2395 ASPSQVPCGG
+2395 AAGAAQAPGG
-2405 QSSGQSECHM
+2405 GGGSSECHM

-2477 NNTSPTPHRVEITSV
+2477 NNASPSPHHVEITSV
-2492 FGNRGHSSNAN
+2492 FGSRVRSSNAYD
-2503 PYEQQASQTGI
+2503 PQQQAPAG
-2514 SSSVNYC
+2514 VGPGANYC
-2521 DSVGADYGSDSH
+2521 DSVAADYGSDSH
-2533 MFVQSGM
+2533 LFVQNSLLTR
-2540 MPRLSQ
+2540 MPQ
-2546 AGPGPGPGPG
+2546 PPAP
-2556 PDFVYDFEH
+2556 PDPFGYDFDPSVVPGGE
-2565 GSQQSKPASV
+2565 SKAASV

-2589 QRRSPLSQRTSPY
+2589 QRTSPY
-2602 SHDENAAAL
+2602 SPDESAAAL

-2616 NMNALQIASDAEQCS
+2616 NMSALQIASDAEQCS
-2631 RLNGTGGGPNDALV
+2631 RLNGTASGGGPNDAPA
-2645 ADATAGGVAAAA
+2645 ADATAGGAANAAAA
-2657 ASWW
+2657 WW

>member
-1 MDEQVE
+1 
-7 NALALA
+7 
-13 LAHTK
+13 
-18 EMLPKCS
+18 MLPKCS

-99 DADTAEDDADD
+99 AADTAEDDADD
-110 YDVPA
+110 DD
-115 STLSPAHAH
+115 
-124 AHAKVAAQLPSPPPN
+124 LPSPPPN

-174 PPFDPYAPPPRSD
+174 PPFDPYAPPPRSE

-216 HECEHTSNDPNE
+216 HECEHKSNDPNE

-243 SDDPKNPL
+243 SEDPKNPL

-609 CNSLLEHHH
+609 CNALLEHHH
-618 ENCKC
+618 ENRKC

-746 EPQYFCGENCR
+746 ESQYFCGENCR

-811 PAELHELKNQHY
+811 PAELQELKNQHY

-937 KASDMT
+937 KASDIT

-1015 SKNRQEAGT
+1015 SKNGQEAGT

-1030 APGAAAAAAPPPKA
+1030 APGAGAAAAAAPPPKA

-1050 EAAAPTAAA
+1050 EAAATGAAA

-1107 PAPAALNEMR
+1107 PAPAALNEMG

-1151 EDYADGYA
+1151 EGYADGYA

-1167 GADDEEGAAIDG
+1167 GADDEEGAAIEG

-1252 RIKELEDLRS
+1252 RIRELEDLRS

-1344 DEIIKGRCSGAAEQT
+1344 DEIIKGRCSGAAGQT
-1359 TQPAPSTLQYPD
+1359 TQPAPTTLQYPD

-1376 PTTSFFPGQQNAPP
+1376 PTTTTFFPGQQNAPP

-1399 QQQPPHNHQQQQQ
+1399 HQQPPHNHQQQQQQQ

-1476 PDSVAAAPPH
+1476 PDTVALAPSH

-1494 PARSVPEKSAKAKKK
+1494 PGPSVPEKSAKAKKK

-1535 AAAATA
+1535 AAATA

-1560 QQKKKGAA
+1560 QQKKKGVA

-1630 APLPDPPKRQKR
+1630 APLPEPPKRQKR

-1667 GECST
+1667 GDCST

-1680 ARPPPPPPPKPVP
+1680 ALPPPPPPPKPVP

-1700 PKQAPVSAVSPMA
+1700 PKQAPVSAVPPMA

-1724 VKHVKSEAVP
+1724 VKRVKSEAVP
-1734 HKSQLSQAPKNPPQ
+1734 QKSQLSQAPKKPPQ
-1748 TSVNPRKGTASSTKT
+1748 TSVNPRKGTASSIKT
-1763 GQSQH
+1763 GQSHH

-1803 QPPQQPQQ
+1803 QQPQQPQQ
-1811 QQQSHQQQSTRGGR
+1811 QQQSSRGGR
-1825 GSGRLKP
+1825 GSGRSKL
-1832 QQQQQQSQQ
+1832 QQQSQQ

-1852 SAAPVSKRSQRGKR
+1852 SAAPASKRSQRGKR

-1885 NPNEVAIPPAMSAA
+1885 NPNEVAIPPAI
-1899 PHAPGNAGSGSYAS
+1899 GSYAS

-1980 RLLSKPMVDQPQQH
+1980 RLLSKPMVDQPQQ
-1994 QHQHQ
+1994 QQHQ

-2010 QSHFMAGYY
+2010 QSHLMAGYY

-2051 SNVAAA
+2051 SNVAVA

-2129 NGPAAA
+2129 NGPAAV
-2135 AGSMRPPNPNPMP
+2135 AGSMMPPNPNPMP

-2230 QQQQQAAA
+2230 QQQQQQAPA

-2243 SSSSSVAAPS
+2243 SSSSSVAAAS

-2261 GSVSGSGSG
+2261 GS
-2270 SGSGTNGNG
+2270 
-2279 THNNIS
+2279 
-2285 ISCTNVPLGSGSGSS
+2285 
-2300 GSGNSPGRLMGE
+2300 
-2312 AAVIAR
+2312 
-2318 PKQSQKCLSAIGSE
+2318 
-2332 LKQKTKDSHSTGAS
+2332 
-2346 SSQWSSYG
+2346 
-2354 QPQQQQQQPE
+2354 
-2364 YGPGVGAGP
+2364 
-2373 GGSVLQEKYQQ
+2373 
-2384 SSYYNG
+2384 
-2390 FDMFS
+2390 
-2395 ASPSQVPCGG
+2395 
-2405 QSSGQSECHM
+2405 
-2415 HHSCGDDSPPPTITG
+2415 
-2430 FNSYLEG
+2430 
-2437 IPNTGVIRYDDAAFL
+2437 
-2452 KNLIPGQHLNNEV
+2452 V

-2503 PYEQQASQTGI
+2503 PYEQQASQAGI

-2546 AGPGPGPGPG
+2546 AGPGPAPG
-2556 PDFVYDFEH
+2556 PDFVYDFET

-2589 QRRSPLSQRTSPY
+2589 QRTSPY
-2602 SHDENAAAL
+2602 SPDENAAAL

-2657 ASWW
+2657 AASWW

>member
-1 MDEQVE
+1 MAEQVE
-7 NALALA
+7 NALALT
-13 LAHTK
+13 HTK

-31 EAALSSGSEEEPPDS
+31 EAALSSGSEEEPPDT
-46 SGEAINGELDASCYH
+46 GEAINGELDASCYH

-99 DADTAEDDADD
+99 AAAAVDADADADADAAADDAS
-110 YDVPA
+110 A
-115 STLSPAHAH
+115 STLPPAH

-174 PPFDPYAPPPRSD
+174 PPFDPYAPPPKSD

-216 HECEHTSNDPNE
+216 HECEHKSNDPNE

-243 SDDPKNPL
+243 SEDPKNPL

-261 TNLAF
+261 TLYFQNLAF

-406 IAQNVQENEKISA
+406 IALNIQENEKISA

-462 CQRLFQQHVFSP
+462 CQRLFQQHVFTP

-486 KEAAPSVQ
+486 KEAAPSGQ

-623 ITCSIAGTP
+623 ITCSIGGTP
-632 LRPRQAGHCAKCTT
+632 LRPRLAGHCAKCTT

-675 TAASTS
+675 TAAAASTS
-681 SAAQQQQRRC
+681 LAAQQRRFN
-691 SELADAAVDEQ
+691 ELPPDTAVDEQ
-702 PSGSGSGA
+702 PSGSGA

-746 EPQYFCGENCR
+746 ESQYFCGENCR

-811 PAELHELKNQHY
+811 PAELQELKNQHY

-838 FFVKFNSSSTDFRHL
+838 FFVKFNSNSTDFKHL

-876 EQFLAQVI
+876 GQFLAQVI

-937 KASDMT
+937 KTSDMT
-943 MTQPGGRAHDGGGS
+943 MTQPGGRANDGGGS

-1015 SKNRQEAGT
+1015 SKNAQEASS
-1024 PPIAAA
+1024 PPTV
-1030 APGAAAAAAPPPKA
+1030 AAAAAAPAPAPAPPAAAPAKA
-1044 KPKTEP
+1044 KPKPEP
-1050 EAAAPTAAA
+1050 EAVAAAAAA
-1059 NPPKRPPKAESVPAN
+1059 NPPKRPPKAESV
-1074 ASCNPNP
+1074 
-1081 KQNQPA
+1081 QNQPPT
-1087 SLKVCA
+1087 LKVCA

-1101 SPPAAA
+1101 SAPAAA
-1107 PAPAALNEMR
+1107 PPPAALNEMG
-1117 DEVKRNNDSLLCL
+1117 DEGKRNNDSLLCL

-1138 VQPDAATSAEAYA
+1138 VQPDAATV
-1151 EDYADGYA
+1151 ADCNDA
-1159 ATVEADDD
+1159 DADDD
-1167 GADDEEGAAIDG
+1167 DEDEGGVDDEESAAVEG
-1179 ESNSNSYPSDYTKEE
+1179 ESNSNSNSYPGDYTKEE
-1194 MMNDF
+1194 MMHDF

-1242 KQKQRKEEEK
+1242 KQKQRREEEK

-1303 LQRAKGKVETAILE
+1303 LQRAKGKVETGILE

-1344 DEIIKGRCSGAAEQT
+1344 DEIVKGRCTKATE
-1359 TQPAPSTLQYPD
+1359 PAPAATNTLQYPE
-1371 FSGGC
+1371 FSGA
-1376 PTTSFFPGQQNAPP
+1376 FFPGQQTTPP
-1390 ACYAPSQQQ
+1390 VCYSPPQQQ
-1399 QQQPPHNHQQQQQ
+1399 QQQ
-1412 QHQQQ
+1412 QQQ

-1476 PDSVAAAPPH
+1476 PEAAAAAGNS
-1486 PQQQQQPP
+1486 QQPAP
-1494 PARSVPEKSAKAKKK
+1494 SVPEKSAKAKKK

-1515 AAAAAA
+1515 AAAAANAAATAAAAAA

-1528 AAAIAAA
+1528 A
-1535 AAAATA
+1535 A

-1549 AKSQNAAKSKK
+1549 AKSQNAAKTSKK
-1560 QQKKKGAA
+1560 QQKKKAVA

-1573 SSSASNSSSKSHTP
+1573 SSSVSNNSSKSHTP

-1592 NTRENSVCSVQ
+1592 NTRENSVCSVP
-1603 PKSATSKKSAKSA
+1603 PKAAASKKSAKTV
-1616 PEVKPTKPKTEAKP
+1616 PEVKSTKARPQPTEAK
-1630 APLPDPPKRQKR
+1630 ATPLPEPPKRQKR
-1642 VKPRLDQ
+1642 VKPRLEQ

-1672 DSETEEGP
+1672 SSETEENP
-1680 ARPPPPPPPKPVP
+1680 VLPPPAPPKAVP
-1693 KAHAVSA
+1693 KVSA
-1700 PKQAPVSAVSPMA
+1700 PKQTPAPAVALLA

-1724 VKHVKSEAVP
+1724 AAVKHVKQSESVP
-1734 HKSQLSQAPKNPPQ
+1734 QKSQQTQASKQPTQ
-1748 TSVNPRKGTASSTKT
+1748 TTANTRKGVAASSKT
-1763 GQSQH
+1763 GQQQQ
-1768 QPQQQQQ
+1768 QPQQQQH
-1775 QPGKSQSQRTAE
+1775 PSKGQSQRSTE
-1787 SSRKQKV
+1787 SSRKQKA
-1794 QGHADRQQQ
+1794 QGQSDRQQQ
-1803 QPPQQPQQ
+1803 QPHQQQPSQS
-1811 QQQSHQQQSTRGGR
+1811 QSHQQQSTRGGR
-1825 GSGRLKP
+1825 GSGRSKP
-1832 QQQQQQSQQ
+1832 QQQLQQQQ
-1841 HSDSTSNVGDP
+1841 HSDSISNVGEG
-1852 SAAPVSKRSQRGKR
+1852 SAAPSGAAKRSQRGKR
-1866 GHRQKQE
+1866 GHRQKQ

-1885 NPNEVAIPPAMSAA
+1885 NPNEVAIPPAMS
-1899 PHAPGNAGSGSYAS
+1899 HAPGSAGSGSYAS
-1913 TLAQQMQHLRIG
+1913 TLAQQMQHLRISNPSSSA
-1925 STSSKQQQQQSPNCS
+1925 STSKQQQQSPNCS

-1980 RLLSKPMVDQPQQH
+1980 RLLSKPLVDQPQQ

-1999 HQQHLQHHTFQ
+1999 LHLQQHNFQ
-2010 QSHFMAGYY
+2010 QSQLMAGYY
-2019 GAAGGS
+2019 GAAGAS
-2025 GGMDNNAVIMV
+2025 GMDPNAVIMV
-2036 EANPRPNRNSQSFAA
+2036 EANPRPNRNSQTLVA

-2057 ASAASASG
+2057 ASAASVSG

-2080 GSGSA
+2080 GGGSA
-2085 GGGHSGG
+2085 GGGNSGG
-2092 ANKQRTGA
+2092 ANKQRG
-2100 GDQQKATSA
+2100 GGPGGEHQKSAAAAANAA
-2109 TIESSAG
+2109 TIEASAAG

-2123 PMFHQG
+2123 PMFHSG
-2129 NGPAAA
+2129 NGPATAA
-2135 AGSMRPPNPNPMP
+2135 AVAGGGSMMPPNPNPMP
-2148 APARNFG
+2148 APVTARNFG
-2155 GGLPAAPPPMGGMD
+2155 GGLPAAAAPMGGID

-2198 MGGFRQFGSNVSYYT
+2198 MGGFRQFSSNVSYYT

-2224 TQQQQQ
+2224 TQQKHQQ

-2238 SSHSS
+2238 SSQSS
-2243 SSSSSVAAPS
+2243 SSSSSVAAAS

-2261 GSVSGSGSG
+2261 GSVGSGSASGG
-2270 SGSGTNGNG
+2270 SNGNG

-2300 GSGNSPGRLMGE
+2300 GSANSPGRLMGE

-2332 LKQKTKDSHSTGAS
+2332 LKQKTKDSHSTGAAP
-2346 SSQWSSYG
+2346 SQWSTYG
-2354 QPQQQQQQPE
+2354 QPQQQPE
-2364 YGPGVGAGP
+2364 YGPAGVGP

-2390 FDMFS
+2390 FDVFS

-2405 QSSGQSECHM
+2405 QGQGDCHM

-2437 IPNTGVIRYDDAAFL
+2437 IPNTGVIRYDDASFL

-2477 NNTSPTPHRVEITSV
+2477 NNTSPSPHRVEITSV
-2492 FGNRGHSSNAN
+2492 FGNRVHSSNAN
-2503 PYEQQASQTGI
+2503 PYEQQSSQTGV
-2514 SSSVNYC
+2514 SSSGSYC

-2533 MFVQSGM
+2533 LFVQSGM

-2546 AGPGPGPGPG
+2546 ATAGPG
-2556 PDFVYDFEH
+2556 PDPFVYDFEPA
-2565 GSQQSKPASV
+2565 SQQSKAASV

-2589 QRRSPLSQRTSPY
+2589 QRTSPY
-2602 SHDENAAAL
+2602 SPDENAAAL

-2631 RLNGTGGGPNDALV
+2631 RLNGTGGGPNDATV
-2645 ADATAGGVAAAA
+2645 ADATAGGAAAA

>member
-1 MDEQVE
+1 MADQV
-7 NALALA
+7 
-13 LAHTK
+13 AHTK
-18 EMLPKCS
+18 ETDAEEPLVNGELP
-25 DLEASE
+25 
-31 EAALSSGSEEEPPDS
+31 SEEE
-46 SGEAINGELDASCYH
+46 E
-61 VSMKMSID
+61 
-69 AATPR
+69 ATP
-74 LCGELFVPLKCD
+74 
-86 ALAAALPVALGPA
+86 LPPPCCHVMSLSSMDVDA
-99 DADTAEDDADD
+99 DADADPDVDVDAEATSC
-110 YDVPA
+110 
-115 STLSPAHAH
+115 STS
-124 AHAKVAAQLPSPPPN
+124 QLNPSPPPAGVQ
-139 QAMPARSGTPP
+139 QAKPARSSSPP
-150 CQLLER
+150 CHLLER

-174 PPFDPYAPPPRSD
+174 PPFDPYAPAPKAET
-187 VVYKDVVSLMQWSLR
+187 VYKEVVSLMQWSQR
-202 DDNAIELE
+202 EDNAIELE
-210 LSDKLL
+210 VSDKLL
-216 HECEHTSNDPNE
+216 HECEHKGGDPNDE
-228 EARSYLMAIENMRLF
+228 TRSYLMAIENMRLF
-243 SDDPKNPL
+243 SEDPKNPL

-261 TNLAF
+261 TLYFQNLAF
-266 IFVKHRKD
+266 IFVKHRKE

-406 IAQNVQENEKISA
+406 IAQNIQENEKISA

-462 CQRLFQQHVFSP
+462 CQRLFQQHVFTP

-486 KEAAPSVQ
+486 KEAAPSAQ

-519 WIELNKFNLSDTE
+519 WIELNKFNLSPTE
-532 HDRRMGLLD
+532 HERRMGLLD

-609 CNSLLEHHH
+609 CNSLLEHHN

-675 TAASTS
+675 MAAAATSSS
-681 SAAQQQQRRC
+681 SAAQQQRRT
-691 SELADAAVDEQ
+691 SDLPEDES
-702 PSGSGSGA
+702 PSGSGGSSSSSGS
-710 VFRRQS
+710 VYRRQA
-716 ETDVLRTT
+716 ETTDTLRTT

-732 QHLTTRKRYRHEAI
+732 QHLTTRKRYRHESI
-746 EPQYFCGENCR
+746 EAQFFCGENCR

-811 PAELHELKNQHY
+811 PAELQELRNQHY

-838 FFVKFNSSSTDFRHL
+838 FFVKFNSSSTDFGHL

-927 STTGLAASKS
+927 STTGLSGAKS
-937 KASDMT
+937 KAGDSNLS
-943 MTQPGGRAHDGGGS
+943 QSGGRNGEAGGN

-991 SHARYNETR
+991 NHARFNETR

-1015 SKNRQEAGT
+1015 TKSTEE
-1024 PPIAAA
+1024 
-1030 APGAAAAAAPPPKA
+1030 APPS
-1044 KPKTEP
+1044 KTKTTMPEP
-1050 EAAAPTAAA
+1050 AAVPAPVAI
-1059 NPPKRPPKAESVPAN
+1059 PPKRPPKAESLP
-1074 ASCNPNP
+1074 P
-1081 KQNQPA
+1081 NQPP
-1087 SLKVCA
+1087 SLKVFA
-1093 TAQLQSSL
+1093 TAQLQSS
-1101 SPPAAA
+1101 SNPRKMPPAAA
-1107 PAPAALNEMR
+1107 AAAAAALNEFGQ
-1117 DEVKRNNDSLLCL
+1117 DQEEQDGGDNSLLRL
-1130 HSLCKSIP
+1130 DSLCKRLQMHTDATDASA
-1138 VQPDAATSAEAYA
+1138 AATAAEAAAAVAAFKRGGGFPADYSK
-1151 EDYADGYA
+1151 ED
-1159 ATVEADDD
+1159 
-1167 GADDEEGAAIDG
+1167 
-1179 ESNSNSYPSDYTKEE
+1179 
-1194 MMNDF
+1194 MMQDF
-1199 AEFLGSYTREQDQQ
+1199 AEFLGTYTYTREQDQQ

-1227 QQPQTMNPKKAAKKA
+1227 QQPQTANPKKAAKKA
-1242 KQKQRKEEEK
+1242 KQKMRKEEEK
-1252 RIKELEDLRS
+1252 RIKELEDLRG
-1262 QFLGIYFK
+1262 QFLDIYFK
-1270 EFVDKYEMKALTA
+1270 EFIDKYEMKALTA
-1283 AGGRKREKKRI
+1283 AGGRKKEKKRI
-1294 SELEANIKN
+1294 GELEANIKN
-1303 LQRAKGKVETAILE
+1303 LQRAKAKVETVILE
-1317 LIATVKQANSEFKF
+1317 LIATVKQTNSEFKF
-1331 SYLPTKEQQLAKL
+1331 SYLPTKQQQLAKMAQL
-1344 DEIIKGRCSGAAEQT
+1344 EEILNGGPPAVRQETPAP
-1359 TQPAPSTLQYPD
+1359 QPAPQYPD
-1371 FSGGC
+1371 FSSGSSN
-1376 PTTSFFPGQQNAPP
+1376 SFYSPPGQNTPVCFAPP
-1390 ACYAPSQQQ
+1390 QQSQH
-1399 QQQPPHNHQQQQQ
+1399 PP
-1412 QHQQQ
+1412 
-1417 QLFHSITADPSKRI
+1417 QLSRDVIAAMAANSITADPSKRI

-1442 GAEQQVTVVAKGSSP
+1442 GAEQQVTVVAKGSAP

-1468 GHMVASAH
+1468 GHMVASGPAQ
-1476 PDSVAAAPPH
+1476 PEEAPPQAVAAP
-1486 PQQQQQPP
+1486 
-1494 PARSVPEKSAKAKKK
+1494 SIPEKSAKAKKK

-1521 TAAANAA
+1521 AAEAEA
-1528 AAAIAAA
+1528 
-1535 AAAATA
+1535 A
-1541 AAAAAEQE
+1541 AAAAAEQQV
-1549 AKSQNAAKSKK
+1549 KLKSKK
-1560 QQKKKGAA
+1560 QAKKS
-1568 AVVGA
+1568 AVAVTTA
-1573 SSSASNSSSKSHTP
+1573 SSSTASSNSSKTQTP
-1587 QSSAV
+1587 QS
-1592 NTRENSVCSVQ
+1592 TRESSVCSV
-1603 PKSATSKKSAKSA
+1603 
-1616 PEVKPTKPKTEAKP
+1616 KPKTAPKKPAAKP
-1630 APLPDPPKRQKR
+1630 PKVVEVTPPPPIPEPEPPKRQKR
-1642 VKPRLDQ
+1642 LKSRLDP

-1667 GECST
+1667 GEWET
-1672 DSETEEGP
+1672 GSESEE
-1680 ARPPPPPPPKPVP
+1680 AEAPPPIRQQPKLPAAPAPKPVAP
-1693 KAHAVSA
+1693 PVATKA
-1700 PKQAPVSAVSPMA
+1700 
-1713 SKPKAAATPAP
+1713 KPTPAP
-1724 VKHVKSEAVP
+1724 VAAPVKKVKQQEVAPQKQHPAAPAKAQAQARGKATSASAG
-1734 HKSQLSQAPKNPPQ
+1734 KSNP
-1748 TSVNPRKGTASSTKT
+1748 
-1763 GQSQH
+1763 
-1768 QPQQQQQ
+1768 PQQQQQ
-1775 QPGKSQSQRTAE
+1775 QYQQEKIPPAKSQSQRPAE
-1787 SSRKQKV
+1787 SARKQKQAPV
-1794 QGHADRQQQ
+1794 NLESNRNA
-1803 QPPQQPQQ
+1803 PNLAPQQ
-1811 QQQSHQQQSTRGGR
+1811 SRGGR
-1825 GSGRLKP
+1825 GNGRTKP
-1832 QQQQQQSQQ
+1832 SAGGQQQQQQQVQQ
-1841 HSDSTSNVGDP
+1841 HSNP
-1852 SAAPVSKRSQRGKR
+1852 HSAEASAPPKRSQRGKR

-1885 NPNEVAIPPAMSAA
+1885 NPNEVAIPP
-1899 PHAPGNAGSGSYAS
+1899 PQTGSYAS
-1913 TLAQQMQHLRIG
+1913 TLTQQMQHLRIG
-1925 STSSKQQQQQSPNCS
+1925 QSGGSSSSKQPSQSPNCS

-1980 RLLSKPMVDQPQQH
+1980 RLLSKPLAEQQQQQPQQH
-1994 QHQHQ
+1994 H
-1999 HQQHLQHHTFQ
+1999 FQ
-2010 QSHFMAGYY
+2010 QPSHLLQSYY
-2019 GAAGGS
+2019 GAAGAA
-2025 GGMDNNAVIMV
+2025 GMDPNGVIMV
-2036 EANPRPNRNSQSFAA
+2036 EANPRPNRNSQAPSAPP
-2051 SNVAAA
+2051 NVAAA
-2057 ASAASASG
+2057 ASAASA

-2080 GSGSA
+2080 GGGS
-2085 GGGHSGG
+2085 GGGNIGSSGG
-2092 ANKQRTGA
+2092 ANKQRSGGGVA
-2100 GDQQKATSA
+2100 GSGDSQKPAASPASAA
-2109 TIESSAG
+2109 TIEANASG
-2116 NIITLRN
+2116 IITLRN
-2123 PMFHQG
+2123 PMFHQA
-2129 NGPAAA
+2129 NGPV
-2135 AGSMRPPNPNPMP
+2135 AGGGMMPPNPNPMP
-2148 APARNFG
+2148 PVRNFG
-2155 GGLPAAPPPMGGMD
+2155 ASLPAAPPMAMD
-2169 PPAAIIKNENG
+2169 QPAAIIKNENG

-2198 MGGFRQFGSNVSYYT
+2198 MGGYRQFGSNVNYYT
-2213 PQEAAAEAARA
+2213 PQEAVAEAARA
-2224 TQQQQQ
+2224 TQQKQ
-2230 QQQQQAAA
+2230 QQQQQATAA
-2238 SSHSS
+2238 SSSNTS
-2243 SSSSSVAAPS
+2243 N
-2253 SDFSYFSS
+2253 FSYFSS
-2261 GSVSGSGSG
+2261 GSASGNSSGSSNG
-2270 SGSGTNGNG
+2270 GNG

-2285 ISCTNVPLGSGSGSS
+2285 ISCTNVPPSNTESGS
-2300 GSGNSPGRLMGE
+2300 NSPGRLVGD

-2332 LKQKTKDSHSTGAS
+2332 LKQKAKDSKWTG
-2346 SSQWSSYG
+2346 YG
-2354 QPQQQQQQPE
+2354 QQQQPTSD
-2364 YGPGVGAGP
+2364 YNSGGAG
-2373 GGSVLQEKYQQ
+2373 GGVPLQEKYQQ

-2390 FDMFS
+2390 FEVFS
-2395 ASPSQVPCGG
+2395 AAAAAASQGPGSGG
-2405 QSSGQSECHM
+2405 GSSECHM

-2477 NNTSPTPHRVEITSV
+2477 NNASPSPHHVEITSV
-2492 FGNRGHSSNAN
+2492 FGNRVRSSNAYD
-2503 PYEQQASQTGI
+2503 PQQVGPGPGA
-2514 SSSVNYC
+2514 NYC
-2521 DSVGADYGSDSH
+2521 DSVAADYGSDSH
-2533 MFVQSGM
+2533 LFVQNNLLTR
-2540 MPRLSQ
+2540 MPQ
-2546 AGPGPGPGPG
+2546 PPAP
-2556 PDFVYDFEH
+2556 PDPFGYDFDPSVVPGG
-2565 GSQQSKPASV
+2565 GSKAASV

-2589 QRRSPLSQRTSPY
+2589 QRTSPY
-2602 SHDENAAAL
+2602 SQDESAAAL

-2616 NMNALQIASDAEQCS
+2616 NMSALQIASDAEQCS
-2631 RLNGTGGGPNDALV
+2631 RLNGTAAGGGGGPGDAPS
-2645 ADATAGGVAAAA
+2645 ADATAGGAANAAAA
-2657 ASWW
+2657 WW